1 MLWVFSGLLG
11 GFAFVFLT
19 RRFWADPSNTDN
31 AEEKAQDKEKAQDT
45 GKDANSNAGQGNPL
59 VTVAI
64 VTLIVSL
71 LIMMA
76 TGKLH
81 WLSAAVTAAIPFL
94 RRLLGLVRLLPLIE
108 RVQRLLPGL
117 FKTSPRQERQ
127 NQTRP
132 AARGTLSID
141 QARSMLEVSDTASRE
156 DIVAAHRRLMAR
168 NHPDRGGSNYI
179 AAQLNEAKA
188 LLLGEADV

>member
-31 AEEKAQDKEKAQDT
+31 AEEKAQDT

-117 FKTSPRQERQ
+117 FKTPPRQERQ